1 MAQQTIN
8 TGTAANAK
16 NGDPLRT
23 AFTKINQNF
32 TELYAGG
39 ASETQL
45 TNGSKT
51 VTLCTDGNLTLP
63 DTGKILTYT
72 DGSVELQAGGLGGAS
87 AGLVNYNSNNQIQVD
102 DQAVYVITNVLGTTA
117 NNFIFGTNGV
127 LALPGILKINAGV
140 NEKFQALTGATGTV
154 THDCS
159 LGQVFYHTSP
169 SANWTANFT
178 NLNLSTTYATAITL
192 IIVQGGTGYY
202 PNIVQIGGVAQTIK
216 WQANTNPT
224 PSTSRT
230 DVVTFSIINNSGTY
244 SVLGQLTG
252 F

>member
-1 MAQQTIN
+1 MTQQTIN
-8 TGTAANAK
+8 VGTAANAK

-23 AFTKINQNF
+23 AFTKVNANF

-39 ASETQL
+39 ANESQL

-51 VTLCTDGNLTLP
+51 VTLGTDGNLTLP

-87 AGLVNYNSNNQIQVD
+87 VGLVNYNSNNQIQVD
-102 DQAVYVITNVLGTTA
+102 DQAVYIITNVLGATA

-127 LALPGILKINAGV
+127 LALPGILKVNAGV
-140 NEKFQALTGATGTV
+140 NEKFQSKTGATGTV

-159 LGQVFYHTSP
+159 LGQVFYHTTP
-169 SANWTANFT
+169 AANWTANFT
-178 NLNLSTTYATAITL
+178 NLTLSNTYVTAVTL
-192 IIVQGGTGYY
+192 VIAQGGTGYY
-202 PNIVQIGGVAQTIK
+202 PNVVQIDGVAQTIK
-216 WQANTNPT
+216 WQGNVNPT

-230 DVVTFSIINNSGTY
+230 DVATFSIINNSSTY
-244 SVLGQLTG
+244 IVLGQLTG

>member
-23 AFTKINQNF
+23 AFTKVNQNF

-51 VTLCTDGNLTLP
+51 VTLGTDGNLTLP

-140 NEKFQALTGATGTV
+140 NEKFQSKTGATGTV

-159 LGQVFYHTSP
+159 LGQVFYHTTP
-169 SANWTANFT
+169 AANWTANFT
-178 NLNLSTTYATAITL
+178 NLTLSNTYATAVTL
-192 IIVQGGTGYY
+192 VIAQGGTGYY
-202 PNIVQIGGVAQTIK
+202 PNAVRIDYGVKSISWKGNVA
-216 WQANTNPT
+216 PT
-224 PSTSRT
+224 PSTNRT
-230 DVVTFSIINNSGTY
+230 DVVTFTIINNNDTY
-244 SVLGQLTG
+244 TVLGELIG
-252 F
+252 Y